1 MSCEFRIKD
10 QTFPAWELADR
21 IKALPLELLRQV
33 VPRHGKEAG
42 ADIDVRFSFAG
53 RKAKTAAAEAWDAAQ
68 AALERGDYAERVRR
82 ETGWFLGVDGLWR
95 FEIPDDEAKLK
106 LPKNRLPMDANLRSN
121 EAGHWTSLRA
131 ADLLD
136 HPKLF
141 AAYPE
146 FEDMP
151 VTLLSYGAP
160 LSGHYRDGFG
170 VTLNRAMSKFQEAK
184 ATEGPYSITQ
194 EEADTINREEAAL
207 GSPWRLNN
215 PTQMVTLLLHELQH
229 AIQWKEGFAR
239 GGSPDN
245 AFAKNVQEILS
256 RMSED
261 ARKDVVRWGM
271 DNASLQWEARTASEM
286 ARFALMHESAARLKS
301 YAEHDKPSGVMR
313 LIRNEMQWIYA
324 DEFRQNEAGQ
334 QLQRDFYRIPKPSK
348 MAERN
353 QFLAEFAQ
361 RGAQMLEQHIPQR
374 VQQEFAQDKRTS
386 KSMIQALGR
395 ASARARAR
403 LEPKQALQKTAS
415 KAATLE
421 QTHRNASAFDIY
433 HALAGEVESRN
444 VETRQHMTE
453 AERREKSPLNTA
465 SVPESQQIVILG
477 DEMQLPDEQH
487 SVASTTETQ
496 AFKDWFGDSKVVDA
510 DGKPLVVY
518 HGTNANVRSFSA
530 KQTHEVGDYGAGFYF
545 TPDQALA
552 SGYAKKRGDGAN
564 VIPAYITLKN
574 PYEILIDINKP
585 EAAQKFKPLS
595 SKDQALG
602 FSEKL
607 KNQGYDGVV
616 VRHVEIEPGTTEIID
631 DYGFEEVI
639 AFNSEQIKS
648 AIGNNGRFDPANP
661 DIRFSKRRRL
671 PRAILGDTLGGLQ
684 KHPDYFAA
692 KTGDFDAAMRLAAD
706 VVTLDLAQKLDG
718 VEADAVLGVITD
730 EDIGVNAIP
739 SAAAAHLAKRLDL
752 AVAQG
757 IHKKAGIKRTQMDGL
772 DRVFKNPEF
781 TGDVKKGARYIL
793 LDDTLT
799 QGGTF
804 AALANHIESNGGSV
818 AAVVALTG
826 KNYSSEL
833 NLSDDTLS
841 KLRAQLGDAEP
852 KFQQATGRGFDQLTE
867 SEARYLANFKPK
879 SAILERIAEAL
890 ERGVA
895 TEGSPDAG
903 PQNSVNPPD
912 DADGVRF
919 SRRRMAVPTSAAP
932 WDSPS
937 ASKWDDM
944 VYRMQD
950 KHVDTKRVMQA
961 IEDTSGAIADDL
973 DVYLNERLF
982 HGRSAKRTQDFVND
996 ELNPLT
1002 KEMSAAGLKIE
1013 DLDEYLHARH
1023 AKEANAVIAQRNP
1036 DMPDGGSGMT
1046 DAAADDYFAKLK
1058 PDERKALDALAAR
1071 VDAIM
1076 KDTRDL
1082 YVDYELESRATVDS
1096 WVQMFQNY
1104 VPLMREDQEGRPGTG
1119 QGISI
1124 KGRETKGRTGS
1135 SRKVVDILA
1144 NIALQRERVIV
1155 RGEKNRVA
1163 QALVGLAQ
1171 TNPNPEFWAVDQ
1183 PKVEQ
1188 KFNPKTGLVENRT
1201 DPMWKNRP
1209 NAVAAKV
1216 MDDKGHVQ
1224 EHAVVFN
1231 ERDERAMRMAEAL
1244 KNLDAAQLEGLW
1256 GASAKVTRYF
1266 SAINTQYNPVFGIVN
1281 AMRDVQ
1287 SAALGLSS
1295 TPLKGQQRKVLAGVL
1310 PALGGIWADLRAS
1323 RKGGK
1328 AQGQWAAL
1336 WDEFQNTG
1344 GQTGYRDLYRNSSD
1358 RSAAIQKVLTP
1369 TGWMDSKWGK
1379 VFTVGGALKLPLA
1392 TAQKIASPL
1401 FDMLS
1406 DYNEAIENGV
1416 RLSAYKAALEQGMSK
1431 ERAAALAKNLTVDFN
1446 KKGQV
1451 AQQAG
1456 ALYAF
1461 FNAAMQGTA
1470 RMGEVLV
1477 EMDPGKPKTMRLS
1490 GVGKKIVGGGM
1501 LLGVMQALAMA
1512 AAGFDDEN
1520 PPDFVRE
1527 RAMVIPTFGLGGT
1540 PEKGFI
1546 SIPMPMGFHVIPNLG
1561 RHAAEFAMG
1570 GFENPAQRAIKL
1582 MALFADAFNPIG
1594 NAGMS
1599 VQTLTPTILDPLV
1612 ALTENKDFAGR
1623 PIAKESRNTAIPG
1636 HALGRDTSTA
1646 VGKAISEGVNWLSGG
1661 NQYVS
1666 GALSPTPDQI
1676 DYLIGQVLGGV
1687 GREYSKVEQSLKSA
1701 VTGEELATHKI
1712 PLVGRLIGNAEG
1724 QSSQSSS
1731 YYANI
1736 ERVNR
1741 VKTEAKA
1748 MAEDGKAE
1756 EAREFLQSKS
1766 ERYLVAQAN
1775 TAERQLTRLRKQKR
1789 ELIKDK
1795 APAEE
1800 VKRMEEQITQV
1811 MLRFNKS
1818 VEALK
1823 QQA

>member
-1 MSCEFRIKD
+1 MPCTYQIGD
-10 QTFPAWELADR
+10 QVFPAWELADR
-21 IKALPLELLRQV
+21 IKALPLELLRKV
-33 VPRHGKEAG
+33 VPRHGPLLSSPH
-42 ADIDVRFSFAG
+42 DVQFSFAEYEV
-53 RKAKTAAAEAWDAAQ
+53 KDAAVASWLAAH
-68 AALERGDYAERVRR
+68 AALERGAYPERVRR
-82 ETGWFLGVDGLWR
+82 LTGWSLGTDGFWR
-95 FEIPDDEAKLK
+95 FEMPEDEARPKLLNGEIPKAWAVENNSQGVSVTAFADEWLQFPK
-106 LPKNRLPMDANLRSN
+106 LFTAYPELAEIPITLSTFGEEKFDGTTGLRLKASIATQPTQGQEASVYRLQDADRIFAILIGELEKLAQQRNAFAHIGQSSSAVFQAELGVRQLVLLPAKSLALD
-121 EAGHWTSLRA
+121 AGLDSADAAAAGSALPRAVLASSTAALKKHPAYFLAVTGDETAAATLA
-131 ADLLD
+131 ADLVKLD
-136 HPKLF
+136 
-141 AAYPE
+141 
-146 FEDMP
+146 
-151 VTLLSYGAP
+151 V
-160 LSGHYRDGFG
+160 
-170 VTLNRAMSKFQEAK
+170 
-184 ATEGPYSITQ
+184 
-194 EEADTINREEAAL
+194 
-207 GSPWRLNN
+207 
-215 PTQMVTLLLHELQH
+215 
-229 AIQWKEGFAR
+229 
-239 GGSPDN
+239 
-245 AFAKNVQEILS
+245 
-256 RMSED
+256 
-261 ARKDVVRWGM
+261 ARK
-271 DNASLQWEARTASEM
+271 L
-286 ARFALMHESAARLKS
+286 
-301 YAEHDKPSGVMR
+301 
-313 LIRNEMQWIYA
+313 
-324 DEFRQNEAGQ
+324 EF
-334 QLQRDFYRIPKPSK
+334 
-348 MAERN
+348 
-353 QFLAEFAQ
+353 
-361 RGAQMLEQHIPQR
+361 
-374 VQQEFAQDKRTS
+374 
-386 KSMIQALGR
+386 
-395 ASARARAR
+395 
-403 LEPKQALQKTAS
+403 
-415 KAATLE
+415 
-421 QTHRNASAFDIY
+421 
-433 HALAGEVESRN
+433 
-444 VETRQHMTE
+444 
-453 AERREKSPLNTA
+453 
-465 SVPESQQIVILG
+465 
-477 DEMQLPDEQH
+477 
-487 SVASTTETQ
+487 
-496 AFKDWFGDSKVVDA
+496 
-510 DGKPLVVY
+510 
-518 HGTNANVRSFSA
+518 
-530 KQTHEVGDYGAGFYF
+530 
-545 TPDQALA
+545 
-552 SGYAKKRGDGAN
+552 
-564 VIPAYITLKN
+564 
-574 PYEILIDINKP
+574 
-585 EAAQKFKPLS
+585 
-595 SKDQALG
+595 
-602 FSEKL
+602 
-607 KNQGYDGVV
+607 
-616 VRHVEIEPGTTEIID
+616 
-631 DYGFEEVI
+631 
-639 AFNSEQIKS
+639 
-648 AIGNNGRFDPANP
+648 
-661 DIRFSKRRRL
+661 
-671 PRAILGDTLGGLQ
+671 
-684 KHPDYFAA
+684 
-692 KTGDFDAAMRLAAD
+692 
-706 VVTLDLAQKLDG
+706 
-718 VEADAVLGVITD
+718 VEADAVVGLQESREFG
-730 EDIGVNAIP
+730 GANAIP
-739 SAAAAHLAKRLDL
+739 TAAAKRLANLLALDHVTGVTYSGGVRPTDL
-752 AVAQG
+752 
-757 IHKKAGIKRTQMDGL
+757 DGL
-772 DRVFKNPEF
+772 SSIFSPPTFGGQITPGK
-781 TGDVKKGARYIL
+781 RYIL
-793 LDDTLT
+793 VDEALG
-799 QGGTF
+799 QGGP
-804 AALANHIESNGGSV
+804 V
-818 AAVVALTG
+818 AAMAEHIKARGGHVVAVLALHG
-826 KNYSSEL
+826 PDYSAEL
-833 NLSDDTLS
+833 ALSSSTLS
-841 KLRAQLGDAEP
+841 IMRAELGDAEP
-852 KFQQATGRGFDQLTE
+852 QFQQATGRGFDQLTE
-867 SEARYLANFKPK
+867 SEARYLANFKPQ

-903 PQNSVNPPD
+903 PQTSVNSPD
-912 DADGVRF
+912 DAGDGVRF

-961 IEDTSGAIADDL
+961 IEDTSGAISDDL

-1002 KEMSAAGLKIE
+1002 QAMSAAGLKIE

-1058 PDERKALDALAAR
+1058 PEDRKALDALAAR

-1076 KDTRDL
+1076 KDTREL

-1096 WVQMFQNY
+1096 WGQMFQNY

-1188 KFNPKTGLVENRT
+1188 NFNPKTGLVENRT

-1344 GQTGYRDLYRNSSD
+1344 GQTGYRDLYRNSAD
-1358 RSAAIQKVLTP
+1358 RAAAIQKVLTP

-1416 RLSAYKAALEQGMSK
+1416 RLSAYKAAREQGMSK

-1527 RAMVIPTFGLGGT
+1527 RALVIPTFGLLWT

-1687 GREYSKVEQSLKSA
+1687 GREYSKVEQTVTSLAS
-1701 VTGEELATHKI
+1701 GEDLPTHKI
-1712 PLVGRLIGNAEG
+1712 PLVGRLIGNADG
-1724 QSSQSSS
+1724 QSSQAAS
-1731 YYANI
+1731 YYANK

-1741 VKTEAKA
+1741 VTTEAKA
-1748 MAEDGKAE
+1748 MVEDGKAA
-1756 EAREFLQSKS
+1756 EAREFLQSKP
-1766 ERYLVAQAN
+1766 ERYLVAQAAV
-1775 TAERQLTRLRKQKR
+1775 AERQLNRLRQQKR
-1789 ELIKDK
+1789 ELVK
-1795 APAEE
+1795 AGAPREQ
-1800 VKRMEEQITQV
+1800 VKKLESDITQV
-1811 MLRFNKS
+1811 MQRFNAA
-1818 VEALK
+1818 VQQLK
-1823 QQA
+1823 GGAA

>member
-1 MSCEFRIKD
+1 MSCEFRIGN

-21 IKALPLELLRQV
+21 IKALPLEVLRQV
-33 VPRHGKEAG
+33 VPRHAPLPVNDK
-42 ADIDVRFSFAG
+42 DVRFSFAG
-53 RKAKTAAAEAWDAAQ
+53 RSAKTAALDSWTAAQ
-68 AALERGDYAERVRR
+68 DALERGAYPERVRR
-82 ETGWFLGVDGLWR
+82 ETGWFLGVDGYWR

-106 LPKNRLPMDANLRSN
+106 LQSQHIPKEWGVHQSGDGYA
-121 EAGHWTSLRA
+121 ATARA
-131 ADLLD
+131 ADFLD

-141 AAYPE
+141 AAYPDL
-146 FEDMP
+146 EDMP
-151 VTLLSYGAP
+151 VMLRS
-160 LSGHYRDGFG
+160 DGG
-170 VTLNRAMSKFQEAK
+170 KGGSMRKGGGITLNTAIAEDAQAPGEFKLFDPQR
-184 ATEGPYSITQ
+184 
-194 EEADTINREEAAL
+194 
-207 GSPWRLNN
+207 
-215 PTQMVTLLLHELQH
+215 TLSTLLHELQH
-229 AIQWKEGFAR
+229 GIQFKEGFAT
-239 GGSPDN
+239 GGDVDPD
-245 AFAKNVQEILS
+245 FARQVKAILAN
-256 RMSED
+256 MDDD
-261 ARKDVVRWGM
+261 ARRSLFVWNMRNA
-271 DNASLQWEARTASEM
+271 DNITEAREASQL
-286 ARFALMHESAARLKS
+286 ARYALMQEGAERLQG
-301 YAEHDKPSGVMR
+301 YADRDSPSGVMR

-324 DEFRQNEAGQ
+324 DEFRSNEVAL
-334 QLQRDFYRIPKPSK
+334 QLQRDFYRIPKPGK

-353 QFLAEFAQ
+353 QFLSEFAR
-361 RGAQMLEQHIPQR
+361 RGAQMLLDRIPPE
-374 VQQEFAQDKRTS
+374 VQQRFASDKRSLKGMIKALERTS
-386 KSMIQALGR
+386 QKAREKLAPRHALEREAKR
-395 ASARARAR
+395 A
-403 LEPKQALQKTAS
+403 TAAMLHHENS
-415 KAATLE
+415 T
-421 QTHRNASAFDIY
+421 AFDIY
-433 HALAGEVESRN
+433 HALAGEVEARN
-444 VETRQHMTE
+444 VQDRQHLNE
-453 AERREKSPLNTA
+453 DQRREQSPLATA
-465 SVPESQQIVILG
+465 SVPEDQQIVLLG
-477 DEMQLPDEQH
+477 REIQAPLISRSIEKPAD
-487 SVASTTETQ
+487 ATETE
-496 AFKDWFGDSKVVDA
+496 AFKRWFGDSKVVDA

-518 HGTNANVRSFSA
+518 HGTMTQDITEFRPAGGRDGEWQEALAHFKKAQTNNERYGYMGFRSGSFFSPKPEYA
-530 KQTHEVGDYGAGFYF
+530 ENYTGENQGLMYPVYIKAENPIYWDQVTRKVHGVDPDK
-545 TPDQALA
+545 TPDAL
-552 SGYAKKRGDGAN
+552 
-564 VIPAYITLKN
+564 
-574 PYEILIDINKP
+574 ILHTNGDIN
-585 EAAQKFKPLS
+585 EIAVIDPL
-595 SKDQALG
+595 Q
-602 FSEKL
+602 
-607 KNQGYDGVV
+607 V
-616 VRHVEIEPGTTEIID
+616 
-631 DYGFEEVI
+631 
-639 AFNSEQIKS
+639 KS
-648 AIGNNGRFDPANP
+648 ATGNNGDFDPGNA
-661 DIRFSKRRRL
+661 DIRFSRRRL
-671 PRAILGDTLGGLQ
+671 PRAILGDTLGALQ

-706 VVTLDLAQKLDG
+706 VVTLDLANKLEG
-718 VEADAVLGVITD
+718 MEADAVLGVITD
-730 EDIGVNAIP
+730 EESGVNAIP
-739 SAAAAHLAKRLDL
+739 TAAAVHLAKRLDL

-772 DRVFKNPEF
+772 DRVFRHPSFAGE
-781 TGDVKKGARYIL
+781 VKKGARYIL

-804 AALANHIESNGGSV
+804 AALAEHIESNGGSV

-826 KNYSSEL
+826 KNYSSDL
-833 NLSDDTLS
+833 NLSDDTLT
-841 KLRAQLGDAEP
+841 KLRAQLSHAEP
-852 KFQQATGRGFDQLTE
+852 QFQQATGRSFDQLTE
-867 SEARYLANFKPK
+867 SEARYLANFKPQ
-879 SAILERIAEAL
+879 SAIHERIAEAL
-890 ERGVA
+890 ERGMA
-895 TEGSPDAG
+895 PEGGPDAG
-903 PQNSVNPPD
+903 RQDSVTPPD
-912 DADGVRF
+912 RAGDDGARF
-919 SRRRMAVPTSAAP
+919 SRRRMALPTSSAP

-961 IEDTSGAIADDL
+961 IEDTSGAISDDL

-996 ELNPLT
+996 ELNPLV
-1002 KEMSAAGLKIE
+1002 KDMASAGLKIE

-1058 PDERKALDALAAR
+1058 PEDRKALEGLAAR

-1076 KDTRDL
+1076 KDTREL
-1082 YVDYELESRATVDS
+1082 YVDYELEGRDTVDG
-1096 WVQMFQNY
+1096 WGQMFQHY

-1171 TNPNPEFWAVDQ
+1171 TNPNAEFWAVDQ

-1188 KFNPKTGLVENRT
+1188 VFNPKTGLVENRT

-1209 NAVAAKV
+1209 NAVAAK
-1216 MDDKGHVQ
+1216 MRDEHGNVQ

-1358 RSAAIQKVLTP
+1358 RAAAIQKVLTP

-1392 TAQKIASPL
+1392 TAQKIAAPL

-1416 RLSAYKAALEQGMSK
+1416 RLSAFKAALDQGMSK

-1470 RMGEVLV
+1470 RIGEVLL
-1477 EMDPGKPKTMRLS
+1477 EMEPGKPKTMRLS

-1527 RAMVIPTFGLGGT
+1527 RALVIPTFGLLWT
-1540 PEKGFI
+1540 PEKGFL

-1570 GFENPAQRAIKL
+1570 GFANPAQRAIKL

-1623 PIAKESRNTAIPG
+1623 PIAKESRNSAIPG

-1646 VGKAISEGVNWLSGG
+1646 VGKAISEGINWLSGG

-1712 PLVGRLIGNAEG
+1712 PLVGRLIGNADG

-1748 MAEDGKAE
+1748 MAEDGKAA

-1775 TAERQLTRLRKQKR
+1775 TAERQLTRLRKQKH

-1795 APAEE
+1795 APADQ
-1800 VKRMEEQITQV
+1800 VRRVEEQITQV
-1811 MLRFNKS
+1811 MQRFNNA
-1818 VEALK
+1818 VEDLK
-1823 QQA
+1823 QRA

>member
-1 MSCEFRIKD
+1 MPCTYQIGD
-10 QTFPAWELADR
+10 QVFPAWELADR
-21 IKALPLELLRQV
+21 IKALPLVLLRKV
-33 VPRHGKEAG
+33 VPRHGPHPSSPK
-42 ADIDVRFSFAG
+42 DVEFSFADYEV
-53 RKAKTAAAEAWDAAQ
+53 KDAAV
-68 AALERGDYAERVRR
+68 ASWLAAHDALERGAYPERVRR
-82 ETGWFLGVDGLWR
+82 LTGWSLGADGFWR
-95 FEIPDDEAKLK
+95 FEMPE
-106 LPKNRLPMDANLRSN
+106 N
-121 EAGHWTSLRA
+121 EAHPKLLNGEIPKMWAVESSAQGVSVTA
-131 ADLLD
+131 FADEWLQF
-136 HPKLF
+136 PKLF

-146 FEDMP
+146 LAEMP
-151 VTLLSYGAP
+151 ITLSTFGEEKLDTATGLRLKASIAAQPMQSPGAGAYK
-160 LSGHYRDGFG
+160 LQD
-170 VTLNRAMSKFQEAK
+170 
-184 ATEGPYSITQ
+184 
-194 EEADTINREEAAL
+194 ADHTFAILIGAL
-207 GSPWRLNN
+207 EKLAQQR
-215 PTQMVTLLLHELQH
+215 
-229 AIQWKEGFAR
+229 
-239 GGSPDN
+239 N
-245 AFAKNVQEILS
+245 AFAHIGQRGGGALFQAEP
-256 RMSED
+256 
-261 ARKDVVRWGM
+261 GM
-271 DNASLQWEARTASEM
+271 QQLVLLPTKSL
-286 ARFALMHESAARLKS
+286 ALD
-301 YAEHDKPSGVMR
+301 AEHDS
-313 LIRNEMQWIYA
+313 E
-324 DEFRQNEAGQ
+324 DEAVTGLTLPRAVLTSTRTDLKKHPAYFRAVTGDE
-334 QLQRDFYRIPKPSK
+334 D
-348 MAERN
+348 
-353 QFLAEFAQ
+353 
-361 RGAQMLEQHIPQR
+361 
-374 VQQEFAQDKRTS
+374 
-386 KSMIQALGR
+386 
-395 ASARARAR
+395 ASANLAADLVTLDVARKLEFVEANAVVGVLEAR
-403 LEPKQALQKTAS
+403 E
-415 KAATLE
+415 
-421 QTHRNASAFDIY
+421 
-433 HALAGEVESRN
+433 
-444 VETRQHMTE
+444 
-453 AERREKSPLNTA
+453 
-465 SVPESQQIVILG
+465 
-477 DEMQLPDEQH
+477 
-487 SVASTTETQ
+487 
-496 AFKDWFGDSKVVDA
+496 FG
-510 DGKPLVVY
+510 
-518 HGTNANVRSFSA
+518 
-530 KQTHEVGDYGAGFYF
+530 
-545 TPDQALA
+545 
-552 SGYAKKRGDGAN
+552 GAN
-564 VIPAYITLKN
+564 VIPT
-574 PYEILIDINKP
+574 
-585 EAAQKFKPLS
+585 AA
-595 SKDQALG
+595 
-602 FSEKL
+602 
-607 KNQGYDGVV
+607 
-616 VRHVEIEPGTTEIID
+616 
-631 DYGFEEVI
+631 
-639 AFNSEQIKS
+639 
-648 AIGNNGRFDPANP
+648 
-661 DIRFSKRRRL
+661 
-671 PRAILGDTLGGLQ
+671 
-684 KHPDYFAA
+684 
-692 KTGDFDAAMRLAAD
+692 
-706 VVTLDLAQKLDG
+706 
-718 VEADAVLGVITD
+718 
-730 EDIGVNAIP
+730 
-739 SAAAAHLAKRLDL
+739 AKRLAYRL
-752 AVAQG
+752 ALDHVNDVTYSGGAQRYG
-757 IHKKAGIKRTQMDGL
+757 LDGL
-772 DRVFKNPEF
+772 NCIFSRPTFQGPITPGK
-781 TGDVKKGARYIL
+781 RYIL
-793 LDDTLT
+793 VTDVLG
-799 QGGTF
+799 QGGVV
-804 AALANHIESNGGSV
+804 AALAEHIKAGGGDI
-818 AAVVALTG
+818 AAVLALNGNDYNADLTP
-826 KNYSSEL
+826 SS
-833 NLSDDTLS
+833 STLS
-841 KLRAQLGDAEP
+841 GLRAQLGDAEQQ
-852 KFQQATGRGFDQLTE
+852 FHQATGRGFDQLTE
-867 SEARYLANFKPK
+867 SEARYLANFKPQ
-879 SAILERIAEAL
+879 SAIHERIAEAL
-890 ERGVA
+890 ERGMA
-895 TEGSPDAG
+895 PEGGSDAG
-903 PQNSVNPPD
+903 RQAPVNPPNRAGD
-912 DADGVRF
+912 DGARF

-932 WDSPS
+932 WVSPS

-950 KHVDTKRVMQA
+950 KHVDTKRVMQT

-996 ELNPLT
+996 ELNPLV
-1002 KEMSAAGLKIE
+1002 KDMASAGLKIE

-1046 DAAADDYFAKLK
+1046 DAAADDYFVKLK
-1058 PDERKALDALAAR
+1058 PEDRKALQGLAAR

-1076 KDTRDL
+1076 MDTRGL
-1082 YVDYELESRATVDS
+1082 YVDYELESRDTVDG
-1096 WVQMFQNY
+1096 WGQMFQHY

-1155 RGEKNRVA
+1155 RGEKNRVT

-1171 TNPNPEFWAVDQ
+1171 TNPNAEFWAVDQ

-1188 KFNPKTGLVENRT
+1188 VFNPKTGQVENRT
-1201 DPMWKNRP
+1201 DPMWKNRA
-1209 NAVAAKV
+1209 NAVAAK
-1216 MDDKGHVQ
+1216 MRDEHGNVQ

-1344 GQTGYRDLYRNSSD
+1344 GQTGYRDLYRNSSE
-1358 RSAAIQKVLTP
+1358 RAAAIQKVLTP

-1392 TAQKIASPL
+1392 TAQKIAAPL

-1416 RLSAYKAALEQGMSK
+1416 RLSAFKAALDQGMSK

-1470 RMGEVLV
+1470 RMGEVLL
-1477 EMDPGKPKTMRLS
+1477 EMEPGKPKTMRLS

-1527 RAMVIPTFGLGGT
+1527 RALVIPTFGLLWT

-1570 GFENPAQRAIKL
+1570 GFANPAQRAIKL

-1646 VGKAISEGVNWLSGG
+1646 VGKAISEGINWLSGG

-1687 GREYSKVEQSLKSA
+1687 GREYSKVEQTVTSLA
-1701 VTGEELATHKI
+1701 TGEDLPTHKI
-1712 PLVGRLIGNAEG
+1712 PLVGRLMGNADG
-1724 QSSQSSS
+1724 QSSQASS
-1731 YYANI
+1731 YYANK

-1741 VKTEAKA
+1741 VTTEAKA
-1748 MAEDGKAE
+1748 MAEDGKAA
-1756 EAREFLQSKS
+1756 EAREFLQSKP
-1766 ERYLVAQAN
+1766 ERYLVAQAAV
-1775 TAERQLTRLRKQKR
+1775 AERQLNRLRQQKR
-1789 ELIKDK
+1789 ELVN
-1795 APAEE
+1795 AGASREQ
-1800 VKRMEEQITQV
+1800 VKKLEADITQV
-1811 MLRFNKS
+1811 MLRFNRA
-1818 VEALK
+1818 VEDLK
-1823 QQA
+1823 RRA